1 MPHVLM
7 IRPLHPDAVALFQAR
22 PDISFE
28 VIEPVDPARLAE
40 RIAAADA
47 ISVRTTPIPAELIA
61 RGNRLRTVARHGVGY
76 DAVDVAALTAR
87 KIPLTITPQANAV
100 SVAEHALTLML
111 ALAKRVVEQDG
122 AMRAGR
128 WGAGDA
134 RPMCELEG
142 RVALVLGFGRT
153 GHRMARFCAGLGMRV
168 LVRDPYVDQA
178 AIARAGH
185 VPVPDLDAALAEAD
199 AVSIHTPKTAETT
212 NLFNARRIGLM
223 KPTAILVN
231 TARGGIIDEDALHAA
246 MRGGHL
252 LGAGLD
258 VFEDEPTPPTNPLL
272 ALPNVIASP
281 HLAGVTAESVRRM
294 GMHCAQNILD
304 ALDGKLN
311 PENVVNRE
319 VL

>member
-22 PDISFE
+22 PDITFE
-28 VIEPVDPARLAE
+28 VLEPVDPATLRE

-87 KIPLTITPQANAV
+87 RIPLTITPLANAV
-100 SVAEHALTLML
+100 SVAEHALTMML
-111 ALAKRVVEQDG
+111 ALAKRLGEQD
-122 AMRAGR
+122 AALRAGR

-134 RPMCELEG
+134 RPVCDLEG
-142 RVALVLGFGRT
+142 RTALVLGFGRI
-153 GHRMARFCAGLGMRV
+153 GHRVARFCAALGMRV

-185 VPVPDLDAALAEAD
+185 APVPDLDAALPEAD
-199 AVSIHTPKTAETT
+199 VVTIHTPKTTETT
-212 NLFNARRIGLM
+212 RLFDARRIGLM
-223 KPTAILVN
+223 KRGAILVN
-231 TARGGIIDEDALHAA
+231 TARGGIIDEAALHAA
-246 MRGGHL
+246 MLGGHL

-258 VFEDEPTPPTNPLL
+258 VFEEEPTPPANPLL
-272 ALPNVIASP
+272 ALPNVISTP
-281 HLAGVTAESVRRM
+281 HLAGVTAESLRRM

-304 ALDGKLN
+304 ALDGRLN